1 MNEWL
6 QLGALLAHAENGG
19 LRRVAGPADAAWE
32 AVAVGS
38 GEAELTESG
47 ADRLAILTAGRPTS
61 TWQQDALLRRLRD
74 RGYTGLALAG
84 AGSFDAG
91 AFRLADR
98 IGLCLLDVERP
109 IQLAKACWMLIEARD
124 ALTLSQVRKVAQS
137 FEYAADD
144 LADKFFSNNNPTL
157 TPQEQAAIAIAK
169 RWEAGSATGMKPPP

>member
-74 RGYTGLALAG
+74 RGYTGLPSPVPAPSMWGRSAW
-84 AGSFDAG
+84 
-91 AFRLADR
+91 R
-98 IGLCLLDVERP
+98 
-109 IQLAKACWMLIEARD
+109 
-124 ALTLSQVRKVAQS
+124 T
-137 FEYAADD
+137 
-144 LADKFFSNNNPTL
+144 
-157 TPQEQAAIAIAK
+157 
-169 RWEAGSATGMKPPP
+169 GSASACSTSSGRFNSRRPAGC